1 MKFVKIVIKTKETT
15 KQEENNNN
23 NNNNNNIQD
32 ILPAYGFSRF
42 LLPSIST
49 WQIINPDDFKFF
61 EYEKIPKEMTAQ
73 FTLSSLD
80 IKQIVI
86 SLRYSILNVYNS
98 FIESW

>member
-23 NNNNNNIQD
+23 NNNNIQD

-42 LLPSIST
+42 LLPSIYT
-49 WQIINPDDFKFF
+49 RQKKNPDDFKFF

-73 FTLSSLD
+73 FTLPSLD
-80 IKQIVI
+80 I
-86 SLRYSILNVYNS
+86 
-98 FIESW
+98 